1 MQHHPPDK
9 GTTKSEVESTTPAL
23 LRLPLVIRVTG
34 LGRSTIYKLISEK
47 KFPGPVR
54 VSERRVAWRRADID
68 RWSEDRPPATH

>member
-1 MQHHPPDK
+1 MQHHSPDNR
-9 GTTKSEVESTTPAL
+9 TTKSEVESTAPAL

-54 VSERRVAWRRADID
+54 VSERRVAWRRVDID
-68 RWSEDRPPATH
+68 RWSEDRPPAAH